1 MYASGSLAVLTSTIW
16 IALLW
21 CSYGVDI
28 AAATAAS
35 SVDLAP
41 ILTNQQWSS
50 NTTISFVGSPEFF
63 SVTERW
69 TTFSAPTYVAAVSP
83 DTEEDLIKVVKL
95 ATSHKIPFLAT
106 GGRHGY
112 TTTLG
117 NLQNGLAIDLSRLNS
132 LALDTTAQ
140 TLTVGPGVTVGEVF
154 DPLYNAGFD
163 IQTGSAPC
171 PSLIGVTLGGGV
183 GQYQGIYGLIADAL
197 ISVRMVTANGEHIDV
212 SRDSHPD
219 LFWAVRGAGTNFGI
233 VTSATYKVHP
243 LADDG
248 DVFVAEFLVAAE
260 KSSEYF
266 ETLESMSPL
275 PAGLS
280 SIMLVNFNTTTNQTQ
295 VQVHWAYKGH
305 ENEGRAALAPILDLD
320 IEATSIAVVPWNKLI
335 GSAFGGVIDSICR
348 DNITRDLYS
357 WNMKNYSASTYTTS
371 FSKMDDYF
379 AKHPGGRS
387 SVLQFEFFP
396 NQAMAAV
403 PADETA
409 FPWRD
414 TTGYINFNM
423 LFDGGDNATE
433 AASIALGLELRD
445 DLVATSGYPEL
456 TVFINYAHGDEKIE
470 QIYGREKLPRL
481 ASLKNIWDPN
491 HFFSYNNGLPNQ
503 YP

>member
-1 MYASGSLAVLTSTIW
+1 M
-16 IALLW
+16 
-21 CSYGVDI
+21 
-28 AAATAAS
+28 
-35 SVDLAP
+35 
-41 ILTNQQWSS
+41 
-50 NTTISFVGSPEFF
+50 
-63 SVTERW
+63 
-69 TTFSAPTYVAAVSP
+69 
-83 DTEEDLIKVVKL
+83 
-95 ATSHKIPFLAT
+95 
-106 GGRHGY
+106 
-112 TTTLG
+112 
-117 NLQNGLAIDLSRLNS
+117 
-132 LALDTTAQ
+132 
-140 TLTVGPGVTVGEVF
+140 
-154 DPLYNAGFD
+154 
-163 IQTGSAPC
+163 
-171 PSLIGVTLGGGV
+171 
-183 GQYQGIYGLIADAL
+183 
-197 ISVRMVTANGEHIDV
+197 
-212 SRDSHPD
+212 
-219 LFWAVRGAGTNFGI
+219 
-233 VTSATYKVHP
+233 
-243 LADDG
+243 
-248 DVFVAEFLVAAE
+248 
-260 KSSEYF
+260 
-266 ETLESMSPL
+266 
-275 PAGLS
+275 
-280 SIMLVNFNTTTNQTQ
+280 
-295 VQVHWAYKGH
+295 HWAYKGH

-414 TTGYINFNM
+414 TTGYMLELPLLFTIFKHSSPIFHFYLPSHRNFNM